1 MSARLEE
8 DEAGRARA
16 IAGVKTETDRELRR
30 RALSLDQKS
39 DFFFYALC
47 PGMEGVYF
55 FVKLNVSII
64 NL

>member
-39 DFFFYALC
+39 DFFTPYALVWR
-47 PGMEGVYF
+47 EYIF

>member
-39 DFFFYALC
+39 DFFYALC